1 MIGEVR
7 QLFRNGVLH
16 ISKTHSI
23 ILLVDALDEAGETEA
38 RQIVEGLKQL
48 MARPNNGSDD
58 CGGLRVCFS
67 CRHYPQI
74 SLDGGKTLVVED
86 GNNDDIQKVITT
98 QIDGAGRMDASE
110 KEKIK
115 SDIISASKGSFQWA
129 SLVCDTIIRRREK
142 GSSFEAA
149 FETMRHAPKD
159 LDLLYTAL
167 IELRE
172 MDDEEGERLEIL
184 KVFQWVLF
192 AREPLNPREL
202 QHALALDCNMT
213 ETSISEYQGSRGFTD
228 DADFEIRVQNLSRG
242 LIMFRS
248 HPHSKCTEF
257 IHQSVSDF
265 LLRKGLRLL
274 ACSTALDSHRLAHY
288 QLSRSCLKY
297 FVMKEIAHFVLE
309 ESGERIYLMHSVAK
323 ERFPFLAYASHYWKV
338 HIIKAR
344 NQNDSTN
351 DSSDDDILEFF
362 QWPNEEVF
370 LLIL

>member
-38 RQIVEGLKQL
+38 RQIVEDLKQL

-274 ACSTALDSHRLAHY
+274 ACSTALESHRLAHD

-323 ERFPFLAYASHYWKV
+323 
-338 HIIKAR
+338 
-344 NQNDSTN
+344 
-351 DSSDDDILEFF
+351 
-362 QWPNEEVF
+362 
-370 LLIL
+370 